1 MLYLISNWFH
11 FLFPITNLLCL
22 GLAVIFFI
30 DCLVLFRGSEPIKA
44 QRLLPEKFSNS
55 DLNELSV
62 TIQNKYPF
70 EITVTIIDEIP
81 VQLQKR
87 DFKKTFQIPAKSNQE
102 YIYKLRPV
110 ERGEYVFGHLNVYVS
125 SPIGIVKKRYRF
137 EKDQMVKV
145 YPSFIQ
151 MKKYSFLA
159 LDNLS
164 LIHI

>member
-1 MLYLISNWFH
+1 MALIRFIKSLFVRHRIFYVIAIIGVLYLISNWFH

-81 VQLQKR
+81 VQFQKR

-102 YIYKLRPV
+102 YVYKLRPV
-110 ERGEYVFGHLNVYVS
+110 ERGEYVFCLLYTSPSPRDLSTSRMPS
-125 SPIGIVKKRYRF
+125 S
-137 EKDQMVKV
+137 
-145 YPSFIQ
+145 
-151 MKKYSFLA
+151 A
-159 LDNLS
+159 
-164 LIHI
+164 